1 MNSIR
6 LKEIGRK
13 IIRPS
18 VAVLLVILTACDMP
32 EMKTTNKIAY
42 HFDEPARMWEE
53 TLPLGN
59 GRLGMMPDGGINKE
73 NILLNEISMW
83 SGSKQ
88 DTDNPQA
95 VWSLANIRRLLF
107 EGKNDEAQDMS
118 LYDQFLEG
126 AGDPHDRDVH

>member
-53 TLPLGN
+53 TLP
-59 GRLGMMPDGGINKE
+59 
-73 NILLNEISMW
+73 
-83 SGSKQ
+83 
-88 DTDNPQA
+88 
-95 VWSLANIRRLLF
+95 
-107 EGKNDEAQDMS
+107 
-118 LYDQFLEG
+118 
-126 AGDPHDRDVH
+126 

>member
-18 VAVLLVILTACDMP
+18 IVALLVLLASCDMA
-32 EMKTTNKIAY
+32 EVKTANKIAY
-42 HFDEPARMWEE
+42 HFDEPARIWEE

-95 VWSLANIRRLLF
+95 VWSLANIRRLLLK
-107 EGKNDEAQDMS
+107 GKTTK
-118 LYDQFLEG
+118 
-126 AGDPHDRDVH
+126 HRT

>member
-18 VAVLLVILTACDMP
+18 IVALLVLLASCDMA
-32 EMKTTNKIAY
+32 EVKTANKIAY
-42 HFDEPARMWEE
+42 HFDEPARIWEE

-83 SGSKQ
+83 SEANRIRITRRPSGRWQ
-88 DTDNPQA
+88 IYA
-95 VWSLANIRRLLF
+95 VCFLK
-107 EGKNDEAQDMS
+107 GKTTK
-118 LYDQFLEG
+118 
-126 AGDPHDRDVH
+126 HRT

>member
-59 GRLGMMPDGGINKE
+59 GRLGMMPDGGIDRE

-88 DTDNPQA
+88 AGCLVAGEYTPSA
-95 VWSLANIRRLLF
+95 FRRK
-107 EGKNDEAQDMS
+107 ERRSTGS
-118 LYDQFLEG
+118 
-126 AGDPHDRDVH
+126 DVQNLCL